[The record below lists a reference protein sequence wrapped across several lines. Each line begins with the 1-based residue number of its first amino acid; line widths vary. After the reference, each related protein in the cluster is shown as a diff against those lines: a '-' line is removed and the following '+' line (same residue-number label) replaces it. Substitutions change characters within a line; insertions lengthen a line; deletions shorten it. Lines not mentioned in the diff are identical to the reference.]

1 MKGTWAPRAR
11 GLNMCGEA
19 REPCGQVGVDGG
31 CGGVSRGGLGRGI
44 GRKVTTWYLTWR
56 GQETGPGSG
65 VPQGLPPSGGGGRG
79 DWEGSSTWV

>member
-31 CGGVSRGGLGRGI
+31 REGVSRE
-44 GRKVTTWYLTWR
+44 V
-56 GQETGPGSG
+56 
-65 VPQGLPPSGGGGRG
+65 
-79 DWEGSSTWV
+79 